1 MKKLNK
7 MPRSSYDDGK
17 VLAYDAET
25 SWIAVS
31 SDYYPCVAPHGD
43 SVTCVTYE
51 CVYDPF
57 GCQNCSIG
65 SYDTECWGGCPDGED
80 D

>member
-25 SWIAVS
+25 SWVAVARDHYS
-31 SDYYPCVAPHGD
+31 CDDTPYGPTDCI
-43 SVTCVTYE
+43 TYL
-51 CVYDPF
+51 CVYDPT

-65 SYDTECWGGCPDGED
+65 SYDTECWGECPDGQ
-80 D
+80 